1 MNLKQLKNFY
11 NKKPVEYIIKD
22 NYNNLIENQEFIPR
36 FSLKNVKEIANIPVN
51 KPIKY
56 SDEDYIVAKKF
67 LATKALVKI

>member
-1 MNLKQLKNFY
+1 MKRIVRNLFGAVVLLSSATNAFFIRDDLKNKFTILD
-11 NKKPVEYIIKD
+11 PVTNFK
-22 NYNNLIENQEFIPR
+22 
-36 FSLKNVKEIANIPVN
+36 